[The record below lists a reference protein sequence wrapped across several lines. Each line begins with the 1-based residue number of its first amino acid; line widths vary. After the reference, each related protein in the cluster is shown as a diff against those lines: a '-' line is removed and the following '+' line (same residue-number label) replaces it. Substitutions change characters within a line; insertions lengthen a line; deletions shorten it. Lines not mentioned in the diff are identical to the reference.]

1 MSANSNYTWESTN
14 SSFSSSDPNR
24 KLKGWLV
31 IAAGVSFLAHA
42 GLWVWFTQTTLPE
55 TSRTMV
61 EMMDKTQ
68 TFKIERVTLNDVV
81 LQEDKSRDDA
91 EMAEIL
97 NTDAAPLVKEI
108 NEDDPNIY
116 DKLPEHQIR
125 LTSEVEDMSKFL
137 ASERPSIKG
146 ENNDLTKTLAPEDI
160 FSNEELED
168 AIETMQNRIKLP
180 DRISKEQLP
189 IELEDDGPGLLAG
202 NDLEAMNLAMAKA
215 AGNANLTKGFSN
227 LDDLLNRTG
236 PLLDDTKPIL
246 IPTDLLFQF
255 NQSDLQEAARLS
267 MMKLGLL
274 IKRNQESKF
283 VIEGHTDTLGSDE
296 YNMALSLKRAQS
308 VQSWLVESLGLGSDR
323 VDVKG
328 FGETKPLVPTGD
340 RDAQAINRRVEI
352 AIRPVGT

>member
-1 MSANSNYTWESTN
+1 
-14 SSFSSSDPNR
+14 
-24 KLKGWLV
+24 
-31 IAAGVSFLAHA
+31 
-42 GLWVWFTQTTLPE
+42 
-55 TSRTMV
+55 
-61 EMMDKTQ
+61 
-68 TFKIERVTLNDVV
+68 
-81 LQEDKSRDDA
+81 
-91 EMAEIL
+91 
-97 NTDAAPLVKEI
+97 
-108 NEDDPNIY
+108 
-116 DKLPEHQIR
+116 
-125 LTSEVEDMSKFL
+125 
-137 ASERPSIKG
+137 
-146 ENNDLTKTLAPEDI
+146 
-160 FSNEELED
+160 
-168 AIETMQNRIKLP
+168 
-180 DRISKEQLP
+180 
-189 IELEDDGPGLLAG
+189 
-202 NDLEAMNLAMAKA
+202 MNLAMAKA

>member
-146 ENNDLTKTLAPEDI
+146 ENNDLTKTLAKI
-160 FSNEELED
+160 FSVTRNSRTRSRRCKT
-168 AIETMQNRIKLP
+168 ASSFPIGSRKNSYRSS
-180 DRISKEQLP
+180 SKTTAQ
-189 IELEDDGPGLLAG
+189 
-202 NDLEAMNLAMAKA
+202 
-215 AGNANLTKGFSN
+215 GF
-227 LDDLLNRTG
+227 
-236 PLLDDTKPIL
+236 
-246 IPTDLLFQF
+246 
-255 NQSDLQEAARLS
+255 
-267 MMKLGLL
+267 
-274 IKRNQESKF
+274 
-283 VIEGHTDTLGSDE
+283 
-296 YNMALSLKRAQS
+296 
-308 VQSWLVESLGLGSDR
+308 
-323 VDVKG
+323 
-328 FGETKPLVPTGD
+328 
-340 RDAQAINRRVEI
+340 
-352 AIRPVGT
+352 